1 MNKGRLKVSQSAK
14 GKSRNSVVKITN
26 IKLEKNILQEI
37 IIRIIEHFTPEKIIL
52 FGSYGYGKPTIDS
65 DIDLLIIKED
75 IKSKRSE
82 SVKIRRILRGFKMP
96 FDIIV
101 TTPREFEFYSKEWVN
116 SVFAEA
122 KKKGV
127 VIYERI

>member
-1 MNKGRLKVSQSAK
+1 MREETA
-14 GKSRNSVVKITN
+14 N
-26 IKLEKNILQEI
+26 IKIESNLLQKI

-52 FGSYGYGKPTIDS
+52 FGSHGYGKPTMDS

-75 IKSKRSE
+75 IESKRNE
-82 SVKIRRILRGFKMP
+82 AVKIRRVLRGFKMP

-101 TTPREFEFYSKEWVN
+101 TTTREFEFYSKEWIN

-122 KKKGV
+122 RKNGV
-127 VIYERI
+127 VIYERT